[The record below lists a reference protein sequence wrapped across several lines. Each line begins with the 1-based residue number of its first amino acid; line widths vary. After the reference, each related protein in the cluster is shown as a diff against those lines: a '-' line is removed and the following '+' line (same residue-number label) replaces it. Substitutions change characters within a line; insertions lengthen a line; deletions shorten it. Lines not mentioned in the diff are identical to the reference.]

1 MKNFYC
7 LNSKENQTKIMIN
20 TFTIPNFQAFIQ
32 QLING
37 TRFQF
42 IDEATLLKT
51 NDMLAFST
59 VLECKINN
67 DNINFKSYRRLLL
80 DLYSIINDSEI
91 SNQGCNFSSSQ
102 ALKRIINITKIKHYN
117 IELKIKLK
125 SNDVIRVYKT
135 PEISETMISYV

>member
-1 MKNFYC
+1 M
-7 LNSKENQTKIMIN
+7 NSKENQTKIMIN

-51 NDMLAFST
+51 NDMLKDST
-59 VLECKINN
+59 ILECKFNN
-67 DNINFKSYRRLLL
+67 DNIGLRKYKKRYRRLLL

-91 SNQGCNFSSSQ
+91 SKRGCNFSSSG
-102 ALKRIINITKIKHYN
+102 ALKTIIDITKIKHYS
-117 IELKIKLK
+117 IELKIKLQ

-135 PEISETMISYV
+135 PEISETMISYI